1 MVKTLLAKIKNLRVL
16 VVGDAMLDHYVWGDA
31 TRVSPEAPVPV
42 VRVERDSYAAGGA
55 ANVALNAAAL
65 RSEATMCGWIGD
77 DEPGDRLTAV
87 MREQGVNFDEAF
99 RSANRETI
107 CKARIMARNQQ
118 LCRVDRELAP
128 ESYALDSSRDLN
140 ALDAPIARAD
150 AVIVSDYGKGF
161 VDEALIER
169 ALSKRSSSSV
179 VVALDPKPRRRLR
192 HEGVD
197 LLTPNQTE
205 ALELAGLDKEEH
217 RTFPAER
224 VCAAIHERYSPRCLA
239 VTLGAE
245 GMLLS
250 EGGEVGETIPTAARE
265 VFDVSG
271 AGDTVV
277 AALALALAAGASFRE
292 AAVLANAAAG
302 VVVGKVGTATTDS
315 EEILTYLGEV

>member
-1 MVKTLLAKIKNLRVL
+1 VVKTLLAKIKNLRVL
-16 VVGDAMLDHYVWGDA
+16 VLGDAMLDHYVWGDA

-65 RSEATMCGWIGD
+65 GSGATMCGWIGE
-77 DEPGDRLTAV
+77 DEPGERLAAV
-87 MREQGVNFDEAF
+87 MREHDVDFDEAF
-99 RSANRETI
+99 RRADHGTI

-128 ESYALDSSRDLN
+128 EAYALGTERDCK
-140 ALDAPIARAD
+140 ALDARIARAD
-150 AVIVSDYGKGF
+150 AVIISDYGKGF

-169 ALSKRSSSSV
+169 TLNKRSSSST

-197 LLTPNQTE
+197 LLTPNQME

-224 VCAAIHERYSPRCLA
+224 VCTAIHEQYSPRCLA
-239 VTLGAE
+239 ITLGAE

-250 EGGEVGETIPTAARE
+250 ERGEVGETIPTAARE

-271 AGDTVV
+271 AGDTVI
-277 AALALALAAGASFRE
+277 AALTLALAAGASFRE

-302 VVVGKVGTATTDS
+302 VVVGKVGTATTGP
-315 EEILTYLGEV
+315 EEILAYLGEA